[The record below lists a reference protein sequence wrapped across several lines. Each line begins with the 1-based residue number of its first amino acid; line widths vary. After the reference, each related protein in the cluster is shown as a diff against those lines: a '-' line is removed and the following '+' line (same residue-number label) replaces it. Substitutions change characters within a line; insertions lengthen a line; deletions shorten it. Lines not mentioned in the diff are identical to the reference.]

1 MQPRGCN
8 PFCVTNDQTKKN
20 RINRLY
26 GFLKIN
32 CIYSFLEFTKVALAD
47 HTIFQ
52 FAPGANKAPQN
63 ADSQKTPP
71 NHKI

>member
-1 MQPRGCN
+1 MQPRACN
-8 PFCVTNDQTKKN
+8 PFSVTNDKTKKN

-32 CIYSFLEFTKVALAD
+32 CIYSFLEFTKVALVD
-47 HTIFQ
+47 HTKFQ
-52 FAPGANKAPQN
+52 FAPGANTAPQN
-63 ADSQKTPP
+63 AGLRMTPP